1 MNDSTQCCINN
12 LVASAS
18 TERQHGMLRRLEL
31 SSAPILFLFL
41 FILVRERDRQMLQLF
56 SIKDKD
62 VDIESSCS
70 PLATTH
76 SQGVIN
82 EHYYYYLYSIMKA

>member
-1 MNDSTQCCINN
+1 MDDRTQRCINN
-12 LVASAS
+12 SVASTG
-18 TERQHGMLRRLEL
+18 TERQHGMLRRLAP
-31 SSAPILFLFL
+31 SSAPILF
-41 FILVRERDRQMLQLF
+41 FILVRDRQMLQLF

-62 VDIESSCS
+62 VDIESSCR